1 MKIFITGI
9 AGVLG
14 SNLARMLISHGHSV
28 RGCDIIRKNE
38 AWRLGPILDKIDY
51 LWKSTNDLDAEVKGA
66 DIIIDCGLGFA
77 DRPFA
82 NDSPISAAI
91 GNILPPLCLLERI
104 RKMPRRPVLIY
115 PSSFNSLYGHVG
127 ATFVE
132 TMSQFPT
139 STYGWTK
146 ASVEQLYTVY
156 RIMYD
161 LPVVLTRVGSA
172 YGEQMRSD
180 ELMAKLIIH
189 SLLGKRKFYLRSPR
203 AKRLWTHIDD
213 VLSFYRCLLSELDS
227 QIGETLHCAGNLGDR
242 ILENAEIAKMIVE
255 TTGTHMEIIEGEYEP
270 GETVFGTPI
279 HFSIDSNR
287 TRKVLGWKP
296 CVSLEVGI
304 ERTVDWFKA
313 NLWRFS

>member
-14 SNLARMLISHGHSV
+14 SNLATMLVSLGYNV
-28 RGCDIIRKNE
+28 RGCDVIRKDE
-38 AWRLGPILDKIDY
+38 AWRLGPILDKIIY
-51 LWKSTNDLDAEVKGA
+51 LWKSTIDVGAEVEGA

-77 DRPFA
+77 DRPFG
-82 NDSPISAAI
+82 NDSPVSTTI

-139 STYGWTK
+139 SIYGWTK

-156 RIMYD
+156 RIMYG
-161 LPVVLTRVGSA
+161 LPVILTRVGSA

-189 SLLGKRKFYLRSPR
+189 SLLGKQRFYLRSPR
-203 AKRLWTHIDD
+203 AERLWTHIED
-213 VLSFYRCLLSELDS
+213 VLSFYNCLLNKLDS
-227 QIGETLHCAGNLGDR
+227 HIGETLHCAGNLGNR
-242 ILENAEIAKMIVE
+242 ICENVEIAKMIVK
-255 TTGTHMEIIEGEYEP
+255 TTGTHMEIVEGEYEP
-270 GETVFGTPI
+270 GETVFGTSI
-279 HFSIDSNR
+279 RFSIDSDY
-287 TRKVLGWKP
+287 TREALGWRP
-296 CVSLEVGI
+296 RVSLEVGI
-304 ERTVDWFKA
+304 KRTVDWFKA